1 MDDLIYDRTQADVA
15 NLTAKGYYNL
25 SDLERITEWVEFLS
39 DEFGLGLSA
48 TDYTLGDLIDISELL
63 ANVAAIRAVHNWSF
77 TPAVPSATAW
87 NYVKANNVEKILA
100 DAELWRANKIAG
112 YRYCGTFSAG
122 TDFQL

>member
-39 DEFGLGLSA
+39 DELGLGLTA
-48 TDYTLGDLIDISELL
+48 TGYSLGNLIDISELL

-100 DAELWRANKIAG
+100 DAELWREKKIAG

>member
-25 SDLERITEWVEFLS
+25 SDLDRITEWVKFLS

>member
-63 ANVAAIRAVHNWSF
+63 ANVAAIRAVHSWSF

>member
-48 TDYTLGDLIDISELL
+48 TDYTFGDLVDISEVL
-63 ANVAAIRAVHNWSF
+63 ANVAAIRAVHSWSF

>member
-1 MDDLIYDRTQADVA
+1 MDNLIYDRTQADVA
-15 NLTAKGYYNL
+15 NLTAKGYWNL

-39 DEFGLGLSA
+39 DEFGLGLTTTGYS
-48 TDYTLGDLIDISELL
+48 LGDLVDIAELL
-63 ANVAAIRAVHNWSF
+63 ANIDAIRAGHTWSW

>member
-25 SDLERITEWVEFLS
+25 SDLERITEWVKFLS
-39 DEFGLGLSA
+39 DEFGLGLTA
-48 TDYTLGDLIDISELL
+48 TGYSLGSLIDISELL

>member
-39 DEFGLGLSA
+39 DELGLGLTA
-48 TDYTLGDLIDISELL
+48 TGYSLGNLIDISELL

>member
-39 DEFGLGLSA
+39 DELGLGLTA
-48 TDYTLGDLIDISELL
+48 TGYSLGDLVDIAELL

>member
-39 DEFGLGLSA
+39 DELGLGLTA
-48 TDYTLGDLIDISELL
+48 TGYSLGNLIDISELL
-63 ANVAAIRAVHNWSF
+63 ANVAAIRSVHNWSF

>member
-39 DEFGLGLSA
+39 DEFGLGLIPTGYS
-48 TDYTLGDLIDISELL
+48 LGNLIDISELL
-63 ANVAAIRAVHNWSF
+63 ANVWEIRAVHRWSF

-87 NYVKANNVEKILA
+87 NYVKANAVEKILY
-100 DAELWRANKIAG
+100 DANNWEKSRKYDIKYTGAYI
-112 YRYCGTFSAG
+112 CGEFTI
-122 TDFQL
+122 

>member
-25 SDLERITEWVEFLS
+25 SDLKRITEWVEFLS
-39 DEFGLGLSA
+39 DELGLGLTA
-48 TDYTLGDLIDISELL
+48 TGYSLGDLIDISELL

>member
-15 NLTAKGYYNL
+15 NLNEKGYYNL

>member
-39 DEFGLGLSA
+39 DEFGLGLTA
-48 TDYTLGDLIDISELL
+48 TGYSLGNLIDISELL
-63 ANVAAIRAVHNWSF
+63 ANVAAIRAVHSWSF

>member
-15 NLTAKGYYNL
+15 SLTAKGYYNL
-25 SDLERITEWVEFLS
+25 SDLERIAEWVEFLS

-48 TDYTLGDLIDISELL
+48 TDYTLGDLVDIAELL
-63 ANVAAIRAVHNWSF
+63 ANVAAIRTGHTWSW

-87 NYVKANNVEKILA
+87 NYVKANNVEQILH

-112 YRYCGTFSAG
+112 YRYCGTFTCG
-122 TDFQL
+122 TAFEF